1 MNARWFRLFLLIAAL
16 LSGQLGGLFHA
27 VGHHTQE
34 GDAPHAACEWCAAYS
49 ALDHGLACAPADIPA
64 AAEHAVLA
72 VPIPV
77 SFSGPHHLPFHS
89 RAPPVP
95 V

>member
-1 MNARWFRLFLLIAAL
+1 MNVRWFRLFLLVTAL
-16 LSGQLGGLFHA
+16 LSGQVGGLFHA
-27 VGHHTQE
+27 IGHHAQE

-49 ALDHGLACAPADIPA
+49 ALDHGLAGAPADIPA
-64 AAEHAVLA
+64 AAAPALLPVL
-72 VPIPV
+72 VPV
-77 SFSGPHHLPFHS
+77 SRSGRPFLPFHS